1 MESNYSMK
9 NLITLMDKNQ
19 FSKILRALFCR
30 IPVII
35 VGNEPIQIDRAV
47 SSITQLMPHR
57 KELVYWND
65 FIEEDEVIQ
74 LYQSEESD
82 FNIPRVIIRSS
93 SNATLHAFRKIK
105 KTQFLGWVL
114 GYSLKNKMQLDDAL
128 EIFKENIPNAIVLWN
143 KNDKIEILEF
153 NHKWNGKDFGFEK
166 NLIKKS
172 IIETEVAIEK
182 MKRVLQKK
190 IKRSKKSSA
199 GIIDAIMTFDTEEE
213 KIRQNIYNQI
223 IDEFVQAANRA
234 LAILSRIELLQ
245 ELGFSIKISVKTLF
259 KTIDYADVSHERL
272 IEFLFYEYGIDFSEC
287 LGSGFKI
294 DIGDSIESRWG

>member
-1 MESNYSMK
+1 MEANYSMK
-9 NLITLMDKNQ
+9 NLINLMDKNQ

-30 IPVII
+30 TPVII
-35 VGNEPIQIDRAV
+35 IGNESIQVDRAV
-47 SSITQLMPHR
+47 SSLTQLMPHR

-65 FIEEDEVIQ
+65 FIEEDEVLQ
-74 LYQSEESD
+74 LYESEESD
-82 FNIPRVIIRSS
+82 FNVPRIIVRSS
-93 SNATLHAFRKIK
+93 SNATSHAFRKINE
-105 KTQFLGWVL
+105 TQFLGWVL
-114 GYSLKNKMQLDDAL
+114 GYSMKNEVPL
-128 EIFKENIPNAIVLWN
+128 EEAIENIKQYVPNAVVLWN
-143 KNDKIEILEF
+143 NGEKLELLEF
-153 NHKWNGKDFGFEK
+153 NQKLNGNNYGFEK

-172 IIETEVAIEK
+172 IIETEIAIEK

-245 ELGFSIKISVKTLF
+245 ELGFDIKISVKTLF
-259 KTIDYADVSHERL
+259 KTIDYKDVSHERL
-272 IEFLFYEYGIDFSEC
+272 IEFLFYEYGIDFSKC